1 MQEILFDMTVGEYIK
16 ELRKQKGLQQKEV
29 AIEVGLNQSNYNKV
43 ENDHRQ
49 PSIDVL
55 NKLAKLFDVTVDQ
68 ILNPD
73 DSLPKAVTV
82 EDKTTTEKIKLIEQL
97 EDEDRNVIYRM
108 IDTMLTKKKFQDFF
122 QQNIAVK

>member
-1 MQEILFDMTVGEYIK
+1 MTIGQNIK

-29 AIEVGLNQSNYNKV
+29 ATEVGLTQSNYNKI

-55 NKLAKLFDVTVDQ
+55 TALARIFDVTVDQ
-68 ILNPD
+68 LLNPRD
-73 DSLPKAVTV
+73 KIPQAVTV
-82 EDKTTTEKIKLIEQL
+82 EDKTTTEKVRMIDQL
-97 EDEDRNVIYRM
+97 DDDDKQVVYRM